1 MTDTLKSSHP
11 KQNYVPFIAM
21 VYSSFQILANL
32 MGIKIVDIM
41 GMTITAGLVVFPIT
55 YIISDIMTEVYGLKV
70 ARRIIWYGL
79 ATNLLF
85 VLAALGA
92 TALPPSKY
100 FDNQAAFDA
109 VFSTTPRILL
119 ASVMGYL
126 AGEFSNATI
135 VAKIKAAMH
144 GKHFWLRAL
153 LSTCVGT
160 FLDSSIFCF
169 IAFYTIYPTVLIAEM
184 ILIQCAI
191 KFVYEVIALP
201 ITYSIT
207 NYLKRVEN
215 SDVYDYAVT

>member
-100 FDNQAAFDA
+100 FDNQAAFDT

-169 IAFYTIYPTVLIAEM
+169 IAFYTIYLTVLIAEM

>member
-1 MTDTLKSSHP
+1 MTDTAKSHP
-11 KQNYVPFIAM
+11 PQQNYVPFIAM

-32 MGIKIVDIM
+32 MGVKIVDIM
-41 GMTITAGLVVFPIT
+41 GINITAGLVVFPIT

-92 TALPPSKY
+92 TALPPSEY
-100 FDNQAAFDA
+100 FDNQAAFDT

-135 VAKIKAAMH
+135 VAKIKAAMR

-169 IAFYTIYPTVLIAEM
+169 VAFYLIYPTGLIAEM
-184 ILIQCAI
+184 VLIQCVI
-191 KFVYEVIALP
+191 KFIYEVVALP
-201 ITYSIT
+201 ITYTIT

-215 SDVYDYAVT
+215 SDVYDYAV